1 MTGEKVRSRTSK
13 FRLKTKTIIIIFGGI
28 IMLWGINGCSGSRP
42 ENLGL
47 KNKLLA
53 PCPQSPNCVLS
64 QASDEKHGTQPLA
77 YTGSLEAAKERLSQ
91 VILSLGNARIIT
103 QHEVYW
109 HVEFTSRWLRFVDDV
124 EFYFVESEPLIHLR
138 SASRLGYSDFGANR
152 KRVEKI
158 RTRFEKLENGS

>member
-1 MTGEKVRSRTSK
+1 MLNKNQ
-13 FRLKTKTIIIIFGGI
+13 LKTITLKIIIGGI
-28 IMLWGINGCSGSRP
+28 IMLFGISGCSGSRP

-64 QASDEKHGTQPLA
+64 QASDEKHRIQPLA
-77 YTGSLEAAKERLSQ
+77 YTGSLEVAKERLSQ
-91 VILSLGNARIIT
+91 LLMSLENARLIT
-103 QHEVYW
+103 QNGDYW

-138 SASRLGYSDFGANR
+138 SASRLGYSDYEVNR

-158 RTRFEKLENGS
+158 RFRFENLVNGS

>member
-1 MTGEKVRSRTSK
+1 MLNKNQ
-13 FRLKTKTIIIIFGGI
+13 LKTITLKIIIGGI
-28 IMLWGINGCSGSRP
+28 IMLFGISGCSGSRP

-77 YTGSLEAAKERLSQ
+77 YTGSLEVAKERLSQ
-91 VILSLGNARIIT
+91 LLMSLENARLIT
-103 QHEVYW
+103 QNGDYW